1 MNVWTGIGYI
11 SNDPEVRYSTG
22 PEPMAIA
29 RFPIGI
35 SRKTKGETVWDNIR
49 CVAFG
54 RTAETIEKYC
64 TKGSQVG
71 VTGHIQTG
79 SYEDRDGKT
88 VYTTDIIVDRIDFC
102 GKRED
107 RAPVKAKEE
116 QVSGFTQLEEDVPF

>member
-11 SNDPEVRYSTG
+11 SNDPEARYSTG
-22 PEPMAIA
+22 AEPMAIA
-29 RFPIGI
+29 RFPIG
-35 SRKTKGETVWDNIR
+35 SRRKTKSETVWDNIR

-88 VYTTDIIVDRIDFC
+88 VYTTDIIVDRVDFC

-107 RAPVKAKEE
+107 REPVKVKEE

>member
-22 PEPMAIA
+22 AEPMAIA

-35 SRKTKGETVWDNIR
+35 SRKAKGETVWDNIR

-71 VTGHIQTG
+71 VTGHIQT
-79 SYEDRDGKT
+79 
-88 VYTTDIIVDRIDFC
+88 TDIIVDRIDFC

-107 RAPVKAKEE
+107 REPVKVKEE

>member
-22 PEPMAIA
+22 AEPMAIA

-35 SRKTKGETVWDNIR
+35 SRKAKGETVWDNIR

-102 GKRED
+102 GKREE
-107 RAPVKAKEE
+107 PVKEPVKEE
-116 QVSGFTQLEEDVPF
+116 QVSGFTATDDYVPF